1 MTFIVI
7 RMNTDLQD
15 DVDEAIRRGLAFLA
29 ERQKPTGEF
38 LNFIASDEHMVKD
51 RKEDP
56 SPFMTQHIVAS
67 LLEVDDGEASRMVDN
82 AMDFLDTERFPG
94 GLWRFWNKS
103 HPGVTYIPPDTDD
116 TASIAYLM
124 RNVGKPESQT
134 REILLGNRNRKG
146 LFYTWVMPRARHL
159 MWPSAWLPLLLAGR
173 YPHRLFAFFRAG
185 KIKPSPGQVDVVVN
199 ANAVLYLGETRDTA
213 AAIRWIREA
222 VLTADA
228 ETPDRYYQSPFPLY
242 YAVLRCVESRIRAFD
257 DLRPVIVERVESS
270 LVSKDAG
277 DMNALQK
284 ALCAIVLAA
293 WDPGSPRLTHVVEA
307 LLESQRADGS
317 WPIAVFYYDGR
328 GSKEIML
335 RWGCE
340 ELVTAF
346 CLEALARVKR
356 TTFN

>member
-1 MTFIVI
+1 MTANPPA
-7 RMNTDLQD
+7 MTTDLKERA
-15 DVDEAIRRGLAFLA
+15 EAALKKGLAFLA
-29 ERQKPTGEF
+29 ERQKPSGEF
-38 LNFIASDEHMVKD
+38 LNFIASDEHMLKE
-51 RKEDP
+51 RREDP
-56 SPFMTQHIVAS
+56 SPFMTQHIVAC
-67 LLEVDDGEASRMVDN
+67 LIEVDDGLAKRMTQK
-82 AMDFLDTERFPG
+82 AMDFLERERFHG

-159 MWPSAWLPLLLAGR
+159 MLPSTWLPLLMAAR
-173 YPHRLFAFFRAG
+173 HPHRLFAFFRAG

-199 ANAVLYLGETRDTA
+199 ANAVLYLGETKDTA
-213 AAIRWIREA
+213 ASIHWIRDA
-222 VLTADA
+222 VMAKEA
-228 ETPDRYYQSPFPLY
+228 ETPDRYYQSPYPLF
-242 YAVLRCVESRIRAFD
+242 YAVLRCVESGIQAFG
-257 DLRPVIVERVESS
+257 DLRPVIVERVNAS
-270 LVSKDAG
+270 LISTDSG
-277 DMNALQK
+277 NMNALQK

-293 WDPGSPRLTHVVEA
+293 WDPGSSQLPHALES
-307 LLESQRADGS
+307 LLEGQRADGS

-328 GSKEIML
+328 GSKDIML

-346 CLEALARVKR
+346 CLEALSRVKR